1 MVWPKNFVR
10 TKKHGGLELGQ
21 DSQPASRYRHHGA
34 IVAGSLPAGPARH
47 SGALV
52 AGLKSDN
59 YSAFQGRQY
68 GQAEIA
74 LRDALMFASGLP

>member
-59 YSAFQGRQY
+59 YRITSFDR
-68 GQAEIA
+68 
-74 LRDALMFASGLP
+74 LT